1 VDTASGLLS
10 IIVIDL
16 VLSGDNAIVIGLAA
30 APLPPGQRNTAI
42 VLGGGLA
49 ILVRTTL
56 TWLAVELLRVP
67 AIGALGGL
75 LLLWIAFKLLK
86 QEAEAVE
93 GVKQAA
99 TLGGAIV
106 TIALA
111 DLVMSLD
118 NVLGVAAAARG
129 VVQLL
134 VFGLVLSMSILM
146 LGGTLIA
153 NLIDRFWWL
162 AYVGTAVIAWTAAD
176 MVLNDP
182 LVIDAIGGPI
192 RVEPLIAGIVAAIV
206 LLLAHYLHRHRVSRR
221 SSSGDGD

>member
-1 VDTASGLLS
+1 MDTASGLLS

-49 ILVRTTL
+49 ILVRTAL

-67 AIGALGGL
+67 ALGALGGL
-75 LLLWIAFKLLK
+75 LLLGIAFKLLK
-86 QEAEAVE
+86 QEEEAAE

-99 TLGGAIV
+99 TLGGAIL
-106 TIALA
+106 TITLA

-134 VFGLVLSMSILM
+134 VFGLVLSMSIMM

-153 NLIDRFWWL
+153 HLIDRFWWL

-192 RVEPLIAGIVAAIV
+192 SVEPLIAGSIAAIV
-206 LLLAHYLHRHRVSRR
+206 LLLAHYLHRHRASRR